1 LSTPSGE
8 VRPFEAKDVGLH
20 ADPGYDPGAALG
32 NRRAAFINAVGVV
45 LAIAVCLALA
55 VTLGVQSMRNRYV
68 MVPVAE
74 QGNGTL
80 AVGPNFLV
88 ADSVLYRPDDLTDF
102 AKDFVSL
109 RYEYDYRVGVASLF
123 AAARLMPSQFV
134 DGAFPSKDQVER
146 LDKQQT
152 VVTLRVD
159 SSAVRCL
166 PRGICQVAFFGKKSL
181 KNVQYSD
188 LTGVRTTPFKVV
200 VTVAKVATTPE
211 FRRGLAIQGT
221 KGDLEP

>member
-1 LSTPSGE
+1 
-8 VRPFEAKDVGLH
+8 
-20 ADPGYDPGAALG
+20 
-32 NRRAAFINAVGVV
+32 
-45 LAIAVCLALA
+45 
-55 VTLGVQSMRNRYV
+55 
-68 MVPVAE
+68 
-74 QGNGTL
+74 
-80 AVGPNFLV
+80 
-88 ADSVLYRPDDLTDF
+88 
-102 AKDFVSL
+102 
-109 RYEYDYRVGVASLF
+109 
-123 AAARLMPSQFV
+123 MPSQFV